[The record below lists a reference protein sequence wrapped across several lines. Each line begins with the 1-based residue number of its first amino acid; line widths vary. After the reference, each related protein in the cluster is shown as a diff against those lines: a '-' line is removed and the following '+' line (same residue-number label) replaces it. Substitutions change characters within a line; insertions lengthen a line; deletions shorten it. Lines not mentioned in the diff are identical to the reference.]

1 MKRIVIVGGG
11 ASGIAAALSAAK
23 TNPRAEIT
31 ILEGLDRVG
40 KKILAT
46 GNGHCNLGN
55 ESMDAACYHTER
67 KDRVKAWIEGM
78 PTEMTVDFFREHG
91 LLCAADEAG
100 RLYPYAHQAS
110 MVLDILLLA
119 LKRNHIQAVCD
130 CKVNSISYKNGMF
143 TVRAE
148 NGATYCADAVILAT
162 GGKAAPKQGVTGI
175 GYELAASFGH
185 RKTGLYPCLVPMK
198 CEHHALRGLKGIR
211 VECKTTLYAD
221 GSFVA
226 AEKGELQL
234 TDYGISGIPAL
245 QLSCYLGQLKGRYT
259 EASIDFFPEQTEEEL
274 LMLLKRRVEA
284 YTEETLE
291 TLFLGLI
298 HKRILYALMKDV
310 HLEPLS
316 RTADTL
322 REKDLKRLAAVLKD
336 WCLPVAG
343 SLSWEHAQVT
353 GGGISLGEITDRFES
368 NHQKGLYLTGEL
380 LDVAGM
386 CGGYNLHW
394 AWCSGII
401 AGKAAAEETV

>member
-1 MKRIVIVGGG
+1 MKRIMIVGGG

-23 TNPRAEIT
+23 ANPGAEIT

-46 GNGHCNLGN
+46 GNGRCNLGN
-55 ESMDAACYHTER
+55 ESMNASCYHTER
-67 KDRVKAWIEGM
+67 KDRMKAWIEEM
-78 PTEMTVDFFREHG
+78 PTDMTLDFFREHG

-119 LKRNHIQAVCD
+119 LKRNRVQTVCN
-130 CKVNSISYKNGMF
+130 CKVTALSYQNGVF
-143 TVRAE
+143 DLKAE
-148 NGATYCADAVILAT
+148 SGEHYYADAVILAT
-162 GGKAAPKQGVTGI
+162 GGRAAPKQGVTGV
-175 GYELAASFGH
+175 GYELAIRFGH
-185 RKTGLYPCLVPMK
+185 GKPKLYPCLVPIK
-198 CEHHALRGLKGIR
+198 CEHSALRGLKGIR

-221 GSFVA
+221 GNFVA

-259 EASIDFFPEQTEEEL
+259 EVSIDFFPEQTEEEL
-274 LMLLKRRVEA
+274 LMLLKQRVEA

-322 REKDLKRLAAVLKD
+322 REKDLRRLAAVLKD
-336 WCLPVAG
+336 WCLPVTG

-353 GGGISLGEITDRFES
+353 GGGISLGEITDCFES

-380 LDVAGM
+380 LDVTGM